1 MTEPSNVKQLERSIF
16 HLLKKAAQNAANIYV
31 EKVGKDGITQR
42 QFAVLIAVNENV
54 GISQTQLV
62 ELTSIDRSTLADLV
76 GRLIA
81 QGYLR
86 RKRDKNDARRNVL
99 KLSAAGKR
107 ALDDAEP
114 GLSSVDRKLSNLIP
128 KEHRKSFRLALK
140 ILAEDRHQS

>member
-1 MTEPSNVKQLERSIF
+1 MDEVSNVKQLERSMF

-31 EKVGKDGITQR
+31 DKVGKNGVTQR
-42 QFAVLIAVNENV
+42 QFAVLVAVNENI
-54 GISQTQLV
+54 GISQTKLV

-107 ALDDAEP
+107 ALDVAEP
-114 GLSSVDRKLSNLIP
+114 GLSSVDRKLASLIP

-140 ILAEDRHQS
+140 ILADERH

>member
-1 MTEPSNVKQLERSIF
+1 MTEPINVKQLERSTF
-16 HLLKKAAQNAANIYV
+16 HLLKKAAQNAANIYAD
-31 EKVGKDGITQR
+31 KVGKSGVTQR
-42 QFAVLIAVNENV
+42 QFAVLIAVNENI
-54 GISQTQLV
+54 GISQTKLV

-86 RKRDKNDARRNVL
+86 RKRDKDDARRNVL

-107 ALDDAEP
+107 ALEIAEP
-114 GLSSVDRKLSNLIP
+114 SLASVDRKLSTLIP

-140 ILAEDRHQS
+140 ILAEEKQ

>member
-1 MTEPSNVKQLERSIF
+1 MDEISNVKQLERSMF
-16 HLLKKAAQNAANIYV
+16 HLLKKAAQNAANIYA
-31 EKVGKDGITQR
+31 EKVGKNGVTQR
-42 QFAVLIAVNENV
+42 QFAVLVAVNENI
-54 GISQTQLV
+54 GISQTKLV

-107 ALDDAEP
+107 ALDVAEP
-114 GLSSVDRKLSNLIP
+114 GLSSVDRKLTSLIP

-140 ILAEDRHQS
+140 ILADERH